1 MYRLPPTAG
10 LSRARADRH
19 NVPVINH
26 PTVQRLRTAATRLGS
41 GPGAA
46 PPPRTTRRGQA
57 FDLALALF
65 LSYTCGRY
73 AIVAHRTH
81 DAHGTTWNEL
91 LLLVPLVPLPLVV
104 RRRHPLAALWTVLP
118 AALLVRS
125 QHPDIAFWE
134 GVVVIVAAYSAAA
147 YGRHPNALL
156 LSLSA
161 ATGALAV
168 LFDDALL
175 PHFPNSVVALFVLV
189 PVFAVA
195 YELRMWRRRVEEGR
209 ERLSALERDRLA
221 ALQRAVEHERAR
233 IARELHDV
241 VTHNVS
247 MMTIQA
253 GAARKILDTAPDRA
267 REAMAAVESGGRAA
281 MTELRHV
288 MGLLTMDSDT
298 GDDPAASADLSP
310 QPGLGRLDALVDG
323 VRRSGLPVELTVRG
337 ERRAVPPGVELA
349 AYRVV
354 QEALTNTV
362 KHAGGADAE
371 VTVDYA
377 PDGLRVEV
385 TDTGGR
391 PTGAAA
397 TGNGRGLLGLRE
409 RLAVY
414 GGTLHTGPR
423 PRGGYRVTASI
434 PLESR

>member
-1 MYRLPPTAG
+1 MSLQGAGQVWRRLDVTLRDLPLGTLLLVASFLPGLRGHGTQIGDLPTRPFDALAVVALTLEC
-10 LSRARADRH
+10 LSLAVRRRW
-19 NVPVINH
+19 PVICLALVACGFALDQLCGYH
-26 PTVQRLRTAATRLGS
+26 SAAGTALPIALISAGSHQEQRRRTTVVLLSVAYVPLAIALARLGS
-41 GPGAA
+41 GGETA
-46 PPPRTTRRGQA
+46 TDFVT
-57 FDLALALF
+57 FYLMLALAWGAGAWLR
-65 LSYTCGRY
+65 STR
-73 AIVAHRTH
+73 AAET
-81 DAHGTTWNEL
+81 A
-91 LLLVPLVPLPLVV
+91 
-104 RRRHPLAALWTVLP
+104 RREH
-118 AALLVRS
+118 
-125 QHPDIAFWE
+125 
-134 GVVVIVAAYSAAA
+134 VAAETRTA
-147 YGRHPNALL
+147 
-156 LSLSA
+156 
-161 ATGALAV
+161 
-168 LFDDALL
+168 
-175 PHFPNSVVALFVLV
+175 
-189 PVFAVA
+189 
-195 YELRMWRRRVEEGR
+195 
-209 ERLSALERDRLA
+209 ERI
-221 ALQRAVEHERAR
+221 R